1 MSDESKSVRQF
12 LYAIG
17 TLVGF
22 IALLA
27 IFGKKIFD
35 AFPSIT
41 IVGWG
46 IIGVA
51 LVISTAF
58 GMSLSRLVERKM
70 GVDEDRSGWIGS
82 ATAMGII
89 SFLGWLMWDNI
100 SKFFLN

>member
-12 LYAIG
+12 FYAIG
-17 TLVGF
+17 TLAGF

-27 IFGKKIFD
+27 IFGKKIYG

-41 IVGWG
+41 AVGWV

-51 LVISTAF
+51 LVIGTVF
-58 GMSLSRLVERKM
+58 GMSLSRLIERKM
-70 GVDEDRSGWIGS
+70 GVNEDRSTWIGA
-82 ATAMGII
+82 ATAIGII
-89 SFLGWLMWDNI
+89 SFLGWLMWNSI